1 MPRSA
6 IMITKSLRLN
16 LKLVY
21 QLTQRMMIWPSK
33 CRPLNSA
40 SIGPKGRILPSS
52 AIGSVCTRA
61 LSAPRSPWQR
71 AYVERLIGS
80 IRRECLDH
88 IIIFGERSLRRAL
101 ASYASYYHS
110 WRTHLSLGKDAP
122 QFRRMQPSAEGQ
134 VVEIREVGGL
144 HHHYERRAA

>member
-61 LSAPRSPWQR
+61 LSNKFSRKLLAATS
-71 AYVERLIGS
+71 AAAFNTADS
-80 IRRECLDH
+80 
-88 IIIFGERSLRRAL
+88 SAL
-101 ASYASYYHS
+101 AGFTDEQKQA
-110 WRTHLSLGKDAP
+110 A
-122 QFRRMQPSAEGQ
+122 AE
-134 VVEIREVGGL
+134 
-144 HHHYERRAA
+144 AAKARKQSGYTIG

>member
-61 LSAPRSPWQR
+61 IPRRSAVAVRSRIAWLKVDCASQIADTSIQIPHR
-71 AYVERLIGS
+71 KSSKASIEPGGREGFIERDRETEIGNGPLQFLFRQPLITALDIRHRRSGS
-80 IRRECLDH
+80 
-88 IIIFGERSLRRAL
+88 SLA
-101 ASYASYYHS
+101 AA
-110 WRTHLSLGKDAP
+110 
-122 QFRRMQPSAEGQ
+122 Q
-134 VVEIREVGGL
+134 L
-144 HHHYERRAA
+144 H

>member
-61 LSAPRSPWQR
+61 HRETFFETELAHISGLQLGTEGVRHAVQFHCL
-71 AYVERLIGS
+71 ELLQCGLIQ
-80 IRRECLDH
+80 H
-88 IIIFGERSLRRAL
+88 I
-101 ASYASYYHS
+101 
-110 WRTHLSLGKDAP
+110 
-122 QFRRMQPSAEGQ
+122 
-134 VVEIREVGGL
+134 
-144 HHHYERRAA
+144 

>member
-61 LSAPRSPWQR
+61 GAAKIGQVAQETGLTIDTIRFYEKQGLLKHSVRT
-71 AYVERLIGS
+71 EGGFRLFGS
-80 IRRECLDH
+80 SEIETLKFVRKGQELG
-88 IIIFGERSLRRAL
+88 F
-101 ASYASYYHS
+101 
-110 WRTHLSLGKDAP
+110 SLG
-122 QFRRMQPSAEGQ
+122 
-134 VVEIREVGGL
+134 EIREL
-144 HHHYERRAA
+144 LIL